1 MHPDFYSG
9 EVLLINKPYT
19 WSSFQAVNKMKWALI
34 TKMGLP
40 KKFKIGH
47 AGTLDP
53 LATGLLL
60 KVLYKDILDKIIKM
74 LKNPTKTFFII
85 S

>member
-1 MHPDFYSG
+1 
-9 EVLLINKPYT
+9 
-19 WSSFQAVNKMKWALI
+19 
-34 TKMGLP
+34 
-40 KKFKIGH
+40 
-47 AGTLDP
+47 

-85 S
+85 L